1 MIKINFNLRDAKS
14 NIETPIHLVCRWNKE
29 RLVFNTKFSVKPEN
43 WNVDSQRIKTSK
55 NIANQQLNIKINNH
69 LNNIV
74 TIVNEHFLDFQFK
87 NKRIP
92 SKNELSKIL
101 KTEFSKKTNQVQKL
115 NFLNF
120 FRDFLT
126 ELKSSINPIS
136 RKPYSANTLKT
147 YNQCFNSVQN
157 YCNSKNCQLDFDDI
171 NLEFHNSY
179 SAYLTDLNLF
189 PNTIGKRI
197 VIIKTVMNE
206 AFERELTNNT
216 IYKSKRFTTPREEV
230 SNIYLTL
237 EELTELS
244 KLDLSKEPRF
254 DKVRDLFLLGCF
266 TGLRFSDFSKIQSEN
281 IDEQLQIIELKT
293 KKTNQTVTIP
303 ILPQTKE
310 ILSKYKTHDNFDLPK
325 CKSNQKF
332 NQDLKIVAKKLKS
345 LEIEISKNTYLKG
358 KIKQIQV
365 PKWQLVTTH
374 TARRSFASNMIK
386 LGFSSQSIMQITGH
400 KTESSFQK
408 YIKITSKENAIKI
421 REDFEKLSK
430 I

>member
-1 MIKINFNLRDAKS
+1 MIKINLNLRDAKS
-14 NIETPIHLVCRWNKE
+14 DIETPIHLVCRWNNE
-29 RLVFNTKFSVKPEN
+29 RLVFNTKFLVKPEN
-43 WNVDSQRIKTSK
+43 WNFETQRIKTSK
-55 NIANQQLNIKINNH
+55 NIANPLLNSKINNQ
-69 LNNIV
+69 LNRVII
-74 TIVNEHFLDFQFK
+74 TVNELFMNFELE

-101 KTEFSKKTNQVQKL
+101 KTEFSKKTKEVQKL

-120 FRDFLT
+120 FREFLN
-126 ELKSSINPIS
+126 EMKSSNNPLS
-136 RKPYSANTLKT
+136 GKPYSINTIKT
-147 YNQCFNSVQN
+147 YNQCFNSIQN
-157 YCNSKNCQLDFDDI
+157 YCNSKKHQLDFDDI
-171 NLEFHNSY
+171 NLEFHNTY

-230 SNIYLTL
+230 SNIYLTID
-237 EELTELS
+237 ELNELS
-244 KLDLSKEPRF
+244 KIDLSKEKRF
-254 DKVRDLFLLGCF
+254 DYVRDLFLLGCF
-266 TGLRFSDFSKIQSEN
+266 TGLRFSDFSKLQTEN
-281 IDEQLQIIELKT
+281 IDEQLGIIELKT

-310 ILSKYKTHDNFDLPK
+310 ILSKYKVNDKYDIPK

-345 LEIEISKNTYLKG
+345 LEKEISKNTYSKG

-421 REDFEKLSK
+421 REDFEKLTK